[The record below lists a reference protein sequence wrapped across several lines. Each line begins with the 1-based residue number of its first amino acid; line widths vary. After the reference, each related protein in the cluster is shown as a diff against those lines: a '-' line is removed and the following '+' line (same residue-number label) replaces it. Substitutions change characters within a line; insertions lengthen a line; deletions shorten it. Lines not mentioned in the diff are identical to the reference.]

1 MLKIV
6 SIMNDKKIILRNNL
20 RHISI
25 RKKTASRI
33 CSTQVLYGAS
43 FYNCDIDILINSY
56 IENYLPSILEELE
69 LKELDYGLFNT
80 IIRGVYNNITKI
92 DKIISKKLSK
102 NWVIDR
108 LSETEKS
115 ILRLA
120 TYELLFET
128 QFKKLTIINEYI
140 SILEVFGGSPDFANG
155 ILENISKDIQ

>member
-1 MLKIV
+1 
-6 SIMNDKKIILRNNL
+6 MNDTKPRLKDNL

-43 FYNCDIDILINSY
+43 FFNCDIDILINSY

-69 LKELDYGLFNT
+69 LKELDYELLNN

-92 DKIISKKLSK
+92 DKIISEKLSK
-102 NWVIDR
+102 NWTIDR

-115 ILRLA
+115 VLRLA

-128 QFKKLTIINEYI
+128 KFKKLTIINEYI
-140 SILEVFGGSPDFANG
+140 SIIEVFGGSPDFANG
-155 ILENISKDIQ
+155 ILENISRDIQ